1 MAQRE
6 EETVMLDRNVG
17 LAQELNLSGPEREM
31 EERAESGRMGPAER
45 KRERIPEPEE
55 TGPPGGGSPPA
66 GNGALFPFP
75 MVRAA
80 DGSGRTAAAGKAAG
94 GS

>member
-17 LAQELNLSGPEREM
+17 LAQELNLSGPEREL

-45 KRERIPEPEE
+45 KRERIPEANLPSA
-55 TGPPGGGSPPA
+55 T
-66 GNGALFPFP
+66 
-75 MVRAA
+75 
-80 DGSGRTAAAGKAAG
+80 
-94 GS
+94 